1 MGNVYALDSEK
12 NLILYST
19 GNHIC
24 LRTSIGENLT
34 RPVLLCSDFADSLS
48 DIVYNNTVYYTYRNT
63 SQDIIIRS
71 ITDLHDLYK
80 ISSHDTP
87 DCFQPRIAAIQ
98 KFLILFYF
106 VKNPIDDSYCLKAL
120 LPFQSD
126 KKLTAAEKNRE
137 HEHLALRFTKLPSLR
152 IINIPIKS
160 ALLLHL
166 SDEEQEYI
174 FTVTDS
180 LQCERLYYESALP
193 FQELTQCREGW
204 KESQTLL
211 DSTQKELEQNKN
223 KLLTAQEQFN
233 NCHKS
238 LLKTQEELEQ
248 INMTLIKTQNELER
262 NKEMLQ
268 QTQKERNANKQA
280 CLQAQ
285 EALALSKEQNTK
297 SEADLANRDQLIESI
312 RKQYDELM
320 ETAIKYRE
328 EAIKWHNK
336 FYGK

>member
-34 RPVLLCSDFADSLS
+34 RPVILCSDYADSLS

-63 SQDIIIRS
+63 NQDIIIRS
-71 ITDLHDLYK
+71 ITDLNDLYK

-98 KFLILFYF
+98 KILILFYF
-106 VKNPIDDSYCLKAL
+106 VKNPVDDSYCLKAL
-120 LPFQSD
+120 LPFHPEQ
-126 KKLTAAEKNRE
+126 KLTAANKFSEAQ
-137 HEHLALRFTKLPSLR
+137 HIALRFAKLPSLR
-152 IINIPIKS
+152 IITIPAKS
-160 ALLLHL
+160 ALLIHL
-166 SDEEQEYI
+166 SDEEKEYI
-174 FTVTDS
+174 FSVTET
-180 LQCERLYYESALP
+180 LQCERFYADSALP
-193 FQELTQCREGW
+193 FQELAQCREGW
-204 KESQTLL
+204 EKSQKAL
-211 DSTQKELEQNKN
+211 QQ
-223 KLLTAQEQFN
+223 
-233 NCHKS
+233 
-238 LLKTQEELEQ
+238 TQEELEQ
-248 INMTLIKTQNELER
+248 INITLIKTQNELER

-268 QTQKERNANKQA
+268 QTQEERNANKQA

-285 EALALSKEQNTK
+285 EALARSKEQNTK

>member
-106 VKNPIDDSYCLKAL
+106 VKNPIDDSFCLKAL

-137 HEHLALRFTKLPSLR
+137 HEHLADR
-152 IINIPIKS
+152 KS
-160 ALLLHL
+160 
-166 SDEEQEYI
+166 
-174 FTVTDS
+174 VV
-180 LQCERLYYESALP
+180 
-193 FQELTQCREGW
+193 
-204 KESQTLL
+204 
-211 DSTQKELEQNKN
+211 
-223 KLLTAQEQFN
+223 
-233 NCHKS
+233 
-238 LLKTQEELEQ
+238 
-248 INMTLIKTQNELER
+248 
-262 NKEMLQ
+262 
-268 QTQKERNANKQA
+268 
-280 CLQAQ
+280 
-285 EALALSKEQNTK
+285 
-297 SEADLANRDQLIESI
+297 
-312 RKQYDELM
+312 
-320 ETAIKYRE
+320 
-328 EAIKWHNK
+328 
-336 FYGK
+336 

>member
-1 MGNVYALDSEK
+1 MGNVYALDLEK

-34 RPVLLCSDFADSLS
+34 RPVILCNDYADSLS

-71 ITDLHDLYK
+71 ITDLHNLYK
-80 ISSHDTP
+80 ISSRDTP

-98 KFLILFYF
+98 KILILFYF
-106 VKNPIDDSYCLKAL
+106 VKNPVDDSYCLKAL
-120 LPFQSD
+120 LPFQPD
-126 KKLTAAEKNRE
+126 KKLTAAKKTSEAK
-137 HEHLALRFTKLPSLR
+137 HFTLQFAKLPFLR
-152 IINIPIKS
+152 IINIPTKS

-204 KESQTLL
+204 KENQTLL
-211 DSTQKELEQNKN
+211 DTTQKELEQNKN
-223 KLLTAQEQFN
+223 KLLSAQEQFDK
-233 NCHKS
+233 CHKT
-238 LLKTQEELEQ
+238 LLNTQEELEQ
-248 INMTLIKTQNELER
+248 TNITLINTKNELER
-262 NKEMLQ
+262 NKEILQ
-268 QTQKERNANKQA
+268 QTQKERNTNKQA

-285 EALALSKEQNTK
+285 KALALSKEQNAK

-336 FYGK
+336 FYEK